1 MKKIL
6 LIIAVLL
13 SQYGYGQMIGSHSYR
28 AGDCTILIKTLTA
41 SSQTL
46 EVDVNNTGGK
56 KITEVGILVGIHN
69 FMTIPAYDWEVRSS
83 LPFNT
88 GECVKWQDT
97 WAYTDAFKYIRGY
110 FITPFDTIYSTA
122 VLFIVSGS
130 SYYPPYIETADI
142 SNIRYNG
149 ATSGGKNIIDYGSV
163 VTARGTQYSLT
174 PDFST
179 ITASTNDGTGSVD
192 FTSTVTGLKQNTV
205 YYVRSWAT
213 NAYGI
218 SYGNR
223 LSFTTPNGGSTIPVV
238 ITNPITNIT
247 ENSATSGGVITY
259 TGGATIT
266 SKGLCYKIGNTPIS
280 TDNTIYSGSGSESFI
295 ANMTGLAQNTEYHVK
310 AWARNSYVIDGF
322 TVSVL
327 GYGQEEIFTTLPTSV
342 TIPVLTTTGVYSVT
356 TTTAYSG
363 GSIVSAGTSPITDWG
378 VCYSTMIN
386 PTIENSFVS
395 SGFGQS
401 GSFLTLLSG
410 LNYSTKYYARSY
422 ATTVDGTAYGN
433 QIEFTTL
440 NPSGIP
446 TISTV
451 ALTNITATSATSGGN
466 SIVDHGASIDH
477 KGIQW
482 SLYSDFSAIS
492 GSTDSG
498 TGTTSFVSSITGASC
513 GLVYYVRAYAH
524 NSVGYGY
531 GNTLTL
537 SPTFYP
543 YIFKAW
549 ILSITDNSNVVHNG
563 TDLSSAQTICSIQN
577 SEHYKSSIVGAK
589 AFSSYSV
596 GGLMYE
602 SVASSWCYSSFTGYL
617 VFYSLS
623 NYSDIV
629 YVLSGAIQS
638 ITPCTE
644 ITPSVGDSYGGGIVA
659 YIFQSGDPGYVS
671 GQIHGIIAATSDQ
684 STGIQWYNG
693 SYVDITT
700 LSSELHSGSSNT
712 DAILYVQGY
721 NYVDYAAGLARSY
734 TGGVFSDWCLPSLND
749 LIKLY
754 DNRSIIGG
762 FSSAKYW
769 ASGQRFGSALAS
781 MVDFSNGDYSQDY
794 NKSFLYHVRAIRY
807 F

>member
-6 LIIAVLL
+6 LILAVLL
-13 SQYGYGQMIGSHSYR
+13 SQYSYGQMMGSHSYR
-28 AGDCTILIKTLTA
+28 AGDCTVLIKTITS

-56 KITEVGILVGIHN
+56 KLTEVGILLGSYSL
-69 FMTIPAYDWEVRSS
+69 MTIPAYDWETRSLKS
-83 LPFNT
+83 VNT
-88 GECVKWQDT
+88 GECVKWEDT
-97 WAYTDAFKYIRGY
+97 WAYSGPINKYIRGY
-110 FITPFDTIYSTA
+110 FITPFDTIYSQA
-122 VLFIVSGS
+122 ILFSVSGS

-149 ATSGGKNIIDYGSV
+149 ATSGGKNIIDYGSI
-163 VTARGTQYSLT
+163 VTARGTQYSLN

-179 ITASTNDGTGSVD
+179 IAVSTSDGTGSVD

-205 YYVRSWAT
+205 YYVRSYAT
-213 NAYGI
+213 NAYGT

-223 LSFTTPNGGSTIPVV
+223 LSFTTSTSGGTIPVV
-238 ITNPITNIT
+238 ITNPITSVT

-342 TIPVLTTTGVYSVT
+342 TLPVLTTTGVYSIT
-356 TTTAYSG
+356 TTSAYSG

-386 PTIENSFVS
+386 PTIENSFVP

-401 GSFLTLLSG
+401 GSFSTAMSG

-422 ATTVDGTAYGN
+422 ATTADGTSYGN

-440 NPSGIP
+440 SPSGIP

-451 ALTNITATSATSGGN
+451 TITNITATSATSGGN

-482 SLYSDFSAIS
+482 SLYSDFSVIA

-498 TGTTSFVSSITGASC
+498 TGTSSFVSSITSVSC
-513 GLVYYVRAYAH
+513 GSVYYVRAYAH

-543 YIFKAW
+543 YIFKTW
-549 ILSITDNSNVVHNG
+549 ILSITDDSNVVHNG
-563 TDLSSAQTICSIQN
+563 TDLSSAQNICSIQN
-577 SEHYKSSIVGAK
+577 SGNYHSSIVGAK

-629 YVLSGAIQS
+629 YILSGVIQS
-638 ITPCTE
+638 INPCTE
-644 ITPSVGDSYGGGIVA
+644 ICPSVGDSYGGGIVA
-659 YIFQSGDPGYVS
+659 YIFQPGDPGYIS
-671 GQIHGIIAATSDQ
+671 GQTHGIIAATSDQ

-693 SYVDITT
+693 SFVVTDAT
-700 LSSELHSGSSNT
+700 SEGVLGGGLSNT
-712 DAILYVQGY
+712 NKIVSVQGLGS
-721 NYVDYAAGLARSY
+721 YAAKLCYDLVLNSY
-734 TGGVFSDWCLPSLND
+734 SDWVLPNMGELRVLYANKSL
-749 LIKLY
+749 
-754 DNRSIIGG
+754 IGG
-762 FSSAKYW
+762 FSSGSYW
-769 ASGQRFGSALAS
+769 SSYEGTSMYAGLKSFG
-781 MVDFSNGDYSQDY
+781 NGDEQTG
-794 NKSFLYHVRAIRY
+794 NKSANWIYVRAIRY